1 MSAFPPL
8 PPNVHA
14 ASHPLI
20 AHKITRL
27 RNRDTKPAEFRSLL
41 REISFYLG
49 YEATSSVTSREQV
62 VTTPMNEQFVGSE
75 ICDNIAI
82 IPILRAGLIMGDG
95 VLDLIPTAVV
105 HHIGMFRSKV
115 SNLPVQYY
123 NRLPR
128 DQPCD
133 TAFVV
138 DPCVATSNTLHAV
151 VSICK
156 KWGAKKVVVL
166 AAVGAR
172 EGLTRLANDHPD
184 VDIYIGS
191 CDDELNEMGMLIPG
205 LGDSGDR
212 QFGTPITEAPAVLQM
227 SADEEML
234 KPESPKKRTRSSE
247 KKN

>member
-1 MSAFPPL
+1 MSAFTAL
-8 PPNVHA
+8 PANVHA
-14 ASHPLI
+14 SSHPLI
-20 AHKITRL
+20 SHKITRL

-41 REISFYLG
+41 KEISFYLG
-49 YEATSSVTSREQV
+49 YEATSHISSREQV
-62 VTTPMNEQFVGSE
+62 VTTPMNQEFIGTE

-128 DQPCD
+128 DEACD
-133 TAFVV
+133 TAFIV

-156 KWGAKKVVVL
+156 KWGAKNVVVL
-166 AAVGAR
+166 AAVGSR
-172 EGLTRLANDHPD
+172 EGLTRLATDHPD
-184 VDIYIGS
+184 IDIYIGS
-191 CDDELNEMGMLIPG
+191 CVDELDEKGMLIPG
-205 LGDSGDR
+205 LGDAGDR
-212 QFGTPITEAPAVLQM
+212 QFGTPITEAPEVLQM
-227 SADEEML
+227 SADETLL
-234 KPESPKKRTRSSE
+234 KPESPNKRTRGA
-247 KKN
+247 K

>member
-1 MSAFPPL
+1 MCVGGGKREGDRLMLASLCFL
-8 PPNVHA
+8 WISHFYVVH
-14 ASHPLI
+14 I
-20 AHKITRL
+20 
-27 RNRDTKPAEFRSLL
+27 FVQ
-41 REISFYLG
+41 
-49 YEATSSVTSREQV
+49 ATSGVASRELA
-62 VTTPMNEQFVGSE
+62 VTTPMNEEFVGSE
-75 ICDNIAI
+75 ISDNIAI

-128 DQPCD
+128 DEPCD
-133 TAFVV
+133 TAFIV

-166 AAVGAR
+166 AAVGSR

-184 VDIYIGS
+184 IEIHVGS
-191 CDDELNEMGMLIPG
+191 CNDELNDQGMLIPG

-212 QFGTPITEAPAVLQM
+212 QFGTPLADAPAVLQM
-227 SADEEML
+227 SSDELLL

-247 KKN
+247 KK

>member
-1 MSAFPPL
+1 
-8 PPNVHA
+8 
-14 ASHPLI
+14 
-20 AHKITRL
+20 
-27 RNRDTKPAEFRSLL
+27 
-41 REISFYLG
+41 
-49 YEATSSVTSREQV
+49 
-62 VTTPMNEQFVGSE
+62 MNKEFVGSE
-75 ICDNIAI
+75 ISDNIAI
-82 IPILRAGLIMGDG
+82 IPILRAGLVMGDG
-95 VLDLIPTAVV
+95 VLDLIPSAVV

-133 TAFVV
+133 IAYVV

-184 VDIYIGS
+184 IDIYIGS
-191 CDDELNEMGMLIPG
+191 CDDELNEKGMLIPG

-212 QFGTPITEAPAVLQM
+212 QFGTPVADAPAVLQM
-227 SADEEML
+227 SGDELLL
-234 KPESPKKRTRSSE
+234 KPESESPKKRTRADE
-247 KKN
+247 KA

>member
-1 MSAFPPL
+1 MSGFNDL
-8 PPNVHA
+8 PSNVHTA
-14 ASHPLI
+14 KHPLI

-41 REISFYLG
+41 KEISFYLG
-49 YEATSSVTSREQV
+49 YEATANSVNSRELV
-62 VTTPMNEQFVGSE
+62 VTTPMKQNFVGSE
-75 ICDNIAI
+75 ISDNIAI

-95 VLDLIPTAVV
+95 VLDLIPSAVV

-115 SNLPVQYY
+115 SNMPVQYY

-128 DQPCD
+128 NQPCD

-172 EGLTRLANDHPD
+172 DGLTRLANDHPD
-184 VDIYIGS
+184 IDIYIGS
-191 CDDELNEMGMLIPG
+191 CDDELDEKGMLIPG

-212 QFGTPITEAPAVLQM
+212 QFGTPITDAPEVLQM
-227 SADEEML
+227 SADEELL
-234 KPESPKKRTRSSE
+234 KPESPSKRP
-247 KKN
+247 KI

>member
-1 MSAFPPL
+1 M
-8 PPNVHA
+8 
-14 ASHPLI
+14 
-20 AHKITRL
+20 
-27 RNRDTKPAEFRSLL
+27 DEEFK
-41 REISFYLG
+41 
-49 YEATSSVTSREQV
+49 
-62 VTTPMNEQFVGSE
+62 GSE
-75 ICDNIAI
+75 ISDNIAI
-82 IPILRAGLIMGDG
+82 IPILRAGLVMGDG

-133 TAFVV
+133 TAFIV

-156 KWGAKKVVVL
+156 KWGAKKVIVL

-184 VDIYIGS
+184 IDIYIGS
-191 CDDELNEMGMLIPG
+191 CNDDLNEFGMLVPG

-212 QFGTPITEAPAVLQM
+212 QFGTPITDAPAVLQM
-227 SADEEML
+227 SADETIL
-234 KPESPKKRTRSSE
+234 KPESPKKRTRST
-247 KKN
+247 K